1 MPKTGNNRGF
11 TIIEILIALA
21 LGLIVFASLFMV
33 FNAENRSY
41 ALQADIAEMQQ
52 NARAALEIMSREIRM
67 AGYDPTGTALAGIVE
82 AEKDRIH
89 FTLDITSTYGP
100 DEPDGDTQDPNEDVV
115 YSLYTSSGIQKLGRR
130 TGNGVNQPVAEH
142 IDDLTF
148 EYLTDSG
155 GAATS
160 VSEIGKIR
168 IRLTARTA
176 DSDPGYNDPV
186 HGDHYRRYTIETLI
200 TPRNL

>member
-1 MPKTGNNRGF
+1 MTEPGNNRGF

-21 LGLIVFASLFMV
+21 LGLIVFASLFAV

-41 ALQADIAEMQQ
+41 DRQADIAEMQQ
-52 NARAALEIMSREIRM
+52 NARTALDIMGREIRM
-67 AGYDPTGTALAGIVE
+67 AGYDPTGTAFAGIVE
-82 AEKDRIH
+82 AEKSLIH

-115 YSLYTSSGIQKLGRR
+115 YSLYESGGIQKLGRK
-130 TGNGVNQPVAEH
+130 TGAGVNQPVAEY
-142 IDDLTF
+142 IDALTF

-155 GAATS
+155 GTAAS
-160 VSEIGKIR
+160 ISEIGKIR
-168 IRLTARTA
+168 ISLTARTA
-176 DSDPGYNDPV
+176 DPDPDYTDPV
-186 HGDHYRRYTIETLI
+186 HRDHYRRYTIETTI